1 MLLIRLS
8 GNGTIPVSAVDTGP
22 SVMTARDASYLRH
35 QQSEACLLQAVQA
48 ESAAAQAV
56 HALMSGAVHHRLS
69 R

>member
-1 MLLIRLS
+1 MRLIRGHLLW
-8 GNGTIPVSAVDTGP
+8 
-22 SVMTARDASYLRH
+22 TARDASYLRH